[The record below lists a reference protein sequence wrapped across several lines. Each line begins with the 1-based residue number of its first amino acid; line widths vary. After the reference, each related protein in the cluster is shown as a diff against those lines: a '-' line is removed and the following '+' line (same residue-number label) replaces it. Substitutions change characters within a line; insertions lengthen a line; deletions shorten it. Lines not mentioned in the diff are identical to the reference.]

1 MKLTDK
7 QKRFVDEYL
16 IDLNAT
22 AAAIRAGYSRKTA
35 NRIGQQNL
43 SKLDIRSAIDSRMA
57 EKESALIAGQDEVLR
72 FLTAILRGEESE
84 EVPMFVGDGEQRLRD
99 KQVGAKDRLKAAE
112 LLGKRYGLYE
122 DKLSLSGGINVNN
135 NKLDDI
141 IKQLK
146 EK

>member
-43 SKLDIRSAIDSRMA
+43 SKLDIRSAIDSRMVR
-57 EKESALIAGQDEVLR
+57 SGIAIKKDIYKL
-72 FLTAILRGEESE
+72 L
-84 EVPMFVGDGEQRLRD
+84 EQS
-99 KQVGAKDRLKAAE
+99 
-112 LLGKRYGLYE
+112 GLCQGVVY
-122 DKLSLSGGINVNN
+122 
-135 NKLDDI
+135 
-141 IKQLK
+141 
-146 EK
+146 